1 MSQRRREREKKEK
14 KLVKASGLYWQWIIF
29 YGKFRV
35 IYFWPFVW
43 ISLLTVFLYS
53 VYYPDL
59 CFYHNGWNSV
69 KNKDKNNILNTFH
82 LFVFCPTIMLHFQ
95 LFLHGIIWVFFWC
108 TTEKTKISLISVLP
122 MNRQRKLQGIKLLC
136 AESELPFC
144 VVLFFFLLWTKFLT
158 MFRLV

>member
-1 MSQRRREREKKEK
+1 M
-14 KLVKASGLYWQWIIF
+14 ASSEWYTFDHLSEFHYLQYFYIQSIILIFVFIIMAETVLKTKIRTIFWIHF
-29 YGKFRV
+29 TCLF
-35 IYFWPFVW
+35 
-43 ISLLTVFLYS
+43 
-53 VYYPDL
+53 
-59 CFYHNGWNSV
+59 
-69 KNKDKNNILNTFH
+69 
-82 LFVFCPTIMLHFQ
+82 FVFCPTIMLHFQ